1 MLGLA
6 ALTLSML
13 ATAAP
18 TPACEPSNGV
28 VEQYVDLLYRQKRV
42 DAAMELV
49 AADLIQHSP
58 HVKDGR
64 AAWAAEMASIT
75 RDPTAAFEVREVLT
89 KGDRTAVHFI
99 GHLKAGAPGAE
110 VFEIYRTEGG
120 RIVEHWSAF
129 QLLAP

>member
-6 ALTLSML
+6 AWATMLL
-13 ATAAP
+13 ATPAP
-18 TPACEPSNGV
+18 APVPGPSPGV

-42 DAAMELV
+42 DAAMALV
-49 AADLIQHSP
+49 APDLIQHSP
-58 HVKDGR
+58 HVVDGR
-64 AAWAAEMASIT
+64 AAWAKEMASIT
-75 RDPTAAFEVREVLT
+75 QDPTASFEVREVLVQ
-89 KGDRTAVHFI
+89 GDKAAVHFI

-110 VFEIYRTEGG
+110 VFEIYRTRDG